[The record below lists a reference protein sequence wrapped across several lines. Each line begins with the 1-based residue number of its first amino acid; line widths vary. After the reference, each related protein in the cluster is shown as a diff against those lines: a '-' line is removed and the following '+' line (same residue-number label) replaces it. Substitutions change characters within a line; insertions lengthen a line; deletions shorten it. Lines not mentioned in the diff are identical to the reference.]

1 MFWRD
6 NFLIYLIRASPGTVL
21 KVFFIF
27 PVIEEHDKVHN
38 LLIMEALGKY
48 KETVYSLKLPHPKK
62 GSNILQ
68 SLIQMFHGWSHLK
81 GSDDACGSVKSFPNV
96 FFMKVGIRGIH

>member
-6 NFLIYLIRASPGTVL
+6 NVLIYLIRASPGTVL

-38 LLIMEALGKY
+38 LLIMEA
-48 KETVYSLKLPHPKK
+48 
-62 GSNILQ
+62 
-68 SLIQMFHGWSHLK
+68 
-81 GSDDACGSVKSFPNV
+81 
-96 FFMKVGIRGIH
+96 